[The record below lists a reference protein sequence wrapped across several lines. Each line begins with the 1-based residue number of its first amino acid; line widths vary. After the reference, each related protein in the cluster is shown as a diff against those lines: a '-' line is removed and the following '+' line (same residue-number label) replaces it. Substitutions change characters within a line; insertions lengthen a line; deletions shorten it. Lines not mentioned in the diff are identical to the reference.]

1 MVPCDAGCDG
11 PIWSAITSDVG
22 SASTTRSGVTAP
34 GARAALISILR
45 SRSSV
50 FFAHAHQ
57 YSSLT
62 LISILRSRSSVFFA
76 HAHQYSSLTL
86 ISILRSRSCPRG
98 PRPLERIALGHQR
111 LAAHEGVVLAQ
122 RVALELRVHEDAPQV
137 GVPGETDA
145 EHVPRLALGPERG
158 LPGRRDGG
166 DGRNRFRDRRLHAE
180 AVVPAERVELVDH
193 LEARRAPQVVDDGQI
208 REHVEARLGM
218 VAARRAR
225 P

>member
-34 GARAALISILR
+34 GARAA
-45 SRSSV
+45 
-50 FFAHAHQ
+50 
-57 YSSLT
+57 

-158 LPGRRDGG
+158 LPERRDGG
-166 DGRNRFRDRRLHAE
+166 DERILFRDRRLHAE
-180 AVVPAERVELVDH
+180 AVVPAER
-193 LEARRAPQVVDDGQI
+193 
-208 REHVEARLGM
+208 
-218 VAARRAR
+218 
-225 P
+225 

>member
-1 MVPCDAGCDG
+1 RGATAPSGA
-11 PIWSAITSDVG
+11 PSPPTSD
-22 SASTTRSGVTAP
+22 RPRQRAP
-34 GARAALISILR
+34 VSPLPAPAP
-45 SRSSV
+45 
-50 FFAHAHQ
+50 
-57 YSSLT
+57 
-62 LISILRSRSSVFFA
+62 RSSVFFA

-158 LPGRRDGG
+158 LPERRDGG
-166 DGRNRFRDRRLHAE
+166 DERILFRDRRLHAE
-180 AVVPAERVELVDH
+180 AVVPAERVEL
-193 LEARRAPQVVDDGQI
+193 
-208 REHVEARLGM
+208 
-218 VAARRAR
+218 
-225 P
+225 